1 MSSDCIFCKI
11 GKGEIKSDILDRDDK
26 VFAIKDIHPQAPV
39 HILVMPFDHI
49 PSVADLTASTAGLI
63 SRMTLMANGI
73 AKSQGIAEKGYRLT
87 INCGEEGG
95 QTVGHLHMHLLGGRQ
110 MRGGMG

>member
-1 MSSDCIFCKI
+1 MATDCIFCKI
-11 GKGEIKSDILDRDDK
+11 GKGEIKSEIVARDGT

-39 HILVMPFDHI
+39 HILIIPFEHI
-49 PSVADLTASTAGLI
+49 PSVAALTASNSGLMA
-63 SRMTLMANGI
+63 SMTLMANGI
-73 AKSQGIAEKGYRLT
+73 ATSQGIAEKGYRLT
-87 INCGEEGG
+87 INCGGEGG